1 MPACLLVPSSLL
13 AAGAHPKAPPLA
25 ACTVSA
31 SPLFL
36 LVGAEDRHGWV
47 GCVHQPPRPHAHR
60 VGANS
65 LVTRLPDEHSLYA
78 VWCHLNA
85 PPAAVAPRGP
95 VCPCLAAF
103 LVASPGGDLIL
114 CPFPGTSASNAVPRA
129 TLES

>member
-1 MPACLLVPSSLL
+1 M
-13 AAGAHPKAPPLA
+13 
-25 ACTVSA
+25 
-31 SPLFL
+31 
-36 LVGAEDRHGWV
+36 GWE
-47 GCVHQPPRPHAHR
+47 GCVHQPALRPCVRSSLEHAS
-60 VGANS
+60 VPAPK
-65 LVTRLPDEHSLYA
+65 VTRPTDEHSPYA

-85 PPAAVAPRGP
+85 PPAAVAPCGA

>member
-1 MPACLLVPSSLL
+1 MRARPQAPCVTLFNGARTVPA
-13 AAGAHPKAPPLA
+13 PK
-25 ACTVSA
+25 
-31 SPLFL
+31 
-36 LVGAEDRHGWV
+36 
-47 GCVHQPPRPHAHR
+47 
-60 VGANS
+60 
-65 LVTRLPDEHSLYA
+65 VTRPTDEHSPYA

-85 PPAAVAPRGP
+85 PPAAVAPCGA